1 MTYQGEIFAVGLELV
16 LNVRNKWRRTL
27 FIKFYHL
34 ALHMVVSVDLI
45 IFTVI
50 PVLYQTLLAL
60 GATKDLTANSHVFQV
75 SLWENY

>member
-1 MTYQGEIFAVGLELV
+1 
-16 LNVRNKWRRTL
+16 
-27 FIKFYHL
+27 
-34 ALHMVVSVDLI
+34 MVVSVDLI